1 MFNIGGSEL
10 FFILLIVVVFFGSKK
25 IPELARGI
33 GKGLREIQNV
43 TDGIKS
49 ELTQEVKEIKKQT
62 DVMQIM
68 MEEQGKRQQEQKK
81 ESV

>member
-33 GKGLREIQNV
+33 GKGLREMQNV
-43 TDGIKS
+43 TDGIKN
-49 ELTQEVKEIKKQT
+49 ELSQEVHEIKKQT

-68 MEEQGKRQQEQKK
+68 MDEQIKHQKEQKK